1 MEQKIFARV
10 LANFIVVVINALETT
25 FPTLSMNEREREKIL
40 LEVSLRFIFP
50 KIHLASVHGIKFKTF
65 KI

>member
-25 FPTLSMNEREREKIL
+25 LSMNERERENSFGSIASFHFPENSSRICSRNKI
-40 LEVSLRFIFP
+40 
-50 KIHLASVHGIKFKTF
+50 
-65 KI
+65 